1 MTAASHARPERALD
15 MPDLRA
21 DPADR
26 ADLRRRGRGGR
37 LLVLVLLLA
46 AVALGWYWWSGQASA
61 PAPQPVVQQPM
72 GPVPDAPAPVEVVE
86 PTIKYPLPAASA
98 AAVPPQG
105 VRGAITGLVGQ
116 GGAAAFLLLDDFPR
130 RFVATVDKLGRE
142 HAPPAAWPVLPTSGR
157 FTAGQGADGAVL
169 VAENAARYAPF
180 VAFVDA
186 IDAGAAVAL
195 YRQLYPHFQQAYRD
209 LGFGDR
215 YFNDRLVQVIDLL
228 LATPEPPPPV
238 RLALPEVKGPV
249 PLREPWLHYEF
260 ADPQLQSLSA
270 GQKILLRMGPVHAQH
285 LKAKLAQLRA
295 QLVQGAAAPPA
306 R

>member
-1 MTAASHARPERALD
+1 MTAASHARPERPLD

-26 ADLRRRGRGGR
+26 TDLRRRGRGTR
-37 LLVLVLLLA
+37 VLAVLVLVLA
-46 AVALGWYWWSGQASA
+46 AAAAGWYWWSSQDS
-61 PAPQPVVQQPM
+61 PAPVLATQPLA
-72 GPVPDAPAPVEVVE
+72 PVPDAPAPAPIAE
-86 PTIKYPLPAASA
+86 PAVQYPLPAASQ

-105 VRGAITGLVGQ
+105 VGAAITGLVGK
-116 GGAAAFLLLDDFPR
+116 GAVAAFLMLDDFPR
-130 RFVATVDKLGRE
+130 RFVATADNLGRE
-142 HAPPAAWPVLPTSGR
+142 HAPPATWPVLPTAGR
-157 FTAGQGADGAVL
+157 FTAGQGDAGAVL

-180 VAFVDA
+180 VAFVDS
-186 IDAGAAVAL
+186 IDAGTAAAL

-228 LATPEPPPPV
+228 LATPQPAGPV
-238 RLALPEVKGPV
+238 QLALPEVKGPV

-260 ADPQLQSLSA
+260 ADPQLQALSA
-270 GQKILLRMGPVHAQH
+270 GQKILLRVGPAHAQR

-295 QLVQGAAAPPA
+295 QLVQGGAPPPT

>member
-1 MTAASHARPERALD
+1 

-37 LLVLVLLLA
+37 IVAGVVVLA
-46 AVALGWYWWSGQASA
+46 AAALGWFWWTHES
-61 PAPQPVVQQPM
+61 V
-72 GPVPDAPAPVEVVE
+72 PAPVVAVQPVARAPDSPAPAEEVAPAVQ
-86 PTIKYPLPAASA
+86 YPLPATAEA
-98 AAVPPQG
+98 PVPPQG
-105 VRGAITGLVGQ
+105 VAAAITGLVGQ

-130 RFVATVDKLGRE
+130 RFVATVDNLGRD

-157 FTAGQGADGAVL
+157 FTAGQGEAGAVL
-169 VAENAARYAPF
+169 ADDNAARYAPF

-186 IDAGAAVAL
+186 IDAGAAVGL

-209 LGFGDR
+209 LGFGYR

-228 LATPEPPPPV
+228 IATPQPAPPV
-238 RLALPEVKGPV
+238 RLTLPEVKGPV

-270 GQKILLRMGPVHAQH
+270 GQKILLRMGPAHAQR
-285 LKAKLAQLRA
+285 LKAKLAQLRT
-295 QLVQGAAAPPA
+295 QLVQGGGPPPT